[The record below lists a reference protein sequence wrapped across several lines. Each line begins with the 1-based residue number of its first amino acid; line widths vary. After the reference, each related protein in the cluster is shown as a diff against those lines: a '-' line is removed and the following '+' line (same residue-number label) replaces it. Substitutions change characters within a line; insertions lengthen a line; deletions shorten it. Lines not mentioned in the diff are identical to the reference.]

1 MKRFRLED
9 GIEQYR
15 RLYLETADTNPEVSK
30 NAKQV
35 WDWLCEL
42 RRYRR
47 GTELKFP
54 SQEAREE

>member
-15 RLYLETADTNPEVSK
+15 KLYLETADTNPEASK

-35 WDWLCEL
+35 WD
-42 RRYRR
+42 
-47 GTELKFP
+47 
-54 SQEAREE
+54 